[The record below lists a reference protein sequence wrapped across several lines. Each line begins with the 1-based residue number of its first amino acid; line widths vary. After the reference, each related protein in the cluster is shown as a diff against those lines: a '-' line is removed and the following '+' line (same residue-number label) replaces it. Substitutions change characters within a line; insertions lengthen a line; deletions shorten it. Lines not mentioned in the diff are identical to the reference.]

1 MKKTLFLTACV
12 AVAALFV
19 ACEPKGE
26 ETGNKF
32 EFRESAIV
40 LAEGSTQ
47 RLALVDDQNAND
59 YVWESSDTLVVT
71 VDALGVATGEGA
83 GEAIITVTSGERKAT
98 CQVTVKPFME
108 TLSFP
113 MAIVWD
119 IDTETL
125 DSIPDTIVV
134 RESGEYKCVW
144 GIAELRLMSEGLY
157 YGNDG
162 HLTGAEQGEIMTVY
176 APALY
181 DSVAKIQFVLGNY
194 SVIPKENYEYNL
206 HEAPGGYYE
215 AAYQYS
221 SKMAA
226 ENYIAYFLMGDS
238 VNIQTG
244 IVYPWL
250 YSYESCCAPMKN
262 LYYEAGE
269 TEEDSGY
276 YGNNYP
282 DGFAES
288 GEFELASHES
298 LDYMCAVPYAN
309 IKAKYFDPNS
319 WWGWEVGNPEAA
331 SVAELDLQWV
341 EPIAVT
347 YQHGAPSKAADR
359 WQEVRVPVIKRDCPQ
374 MAAQLEKMMN
384 TKKLHVR
391 K

>member
-71 VDALGVATGEGA
+71 VDELGVATGEGTGVA
-83 GEAIITVTSGERKAT
+83 TVTVTSGERKAT

-119 IDTETL
+119 IDVETL

-162 HLTGAEQGEIMTVY
+162 YLTGAEQGEIRRGH
-176 APALY
+176 
-181 DSVAKIQFVLGNY
+181 S
-194 SVIPKENYEYNL
+194 
-206 HEAPGGYYE
+206 
-215 AAYQYS
+215 
-221 SKMAA
+221 
-226 ENYIAYFLMGDS
+226 GDS
-238 VNIQTG
+238 GIQR
-244 IVYPWL
+244 IP
-250 YSYESCCAPMKN
+250 
-262 LYYEAGE
+262 AG
-269 TEEDSGY
+269 
-276 YGNNYP
+276 
-282 DGFAES
+282 GFAADA
-288 GEFELASHES
+288 GPGQGH
-298 LDYMCAVPYAN
+298 CRYAAGGGPVQN
-309 IKAKYFDPNS
+309 APFADCR
-319 WWGWEVGNPEAA
+319 
-331 SVAELDLQWV
+331 
-341 EPIAVT
+341 
-347 YQHGAPSKAADR
+347 QHR
-359 WQEVRVPVIKRDCPQ
+359 QR
-374 MAAQLEKMMN
+374 
-384 TKKLHVR
+384 
-391 K
+391 

>member
-71 VDALGVATGEGA
+71 VDELGVATGEGTGVA
-83 GEAIITVTSGERKAT
+83 TVTVTSGERKAT

-119 IDTETL
+119 LDTTSL
-125 DSIPDTIVV
+125 VALGDTIVV
-134 RESGEYKCVW
+134 RGTEEFHCIWAVAKLY
-144 GIAELRLMSEGLY
+144 LMSEGLY
-157 YGNDG
+157 YDNDG
-162 HLTGAEQGEIMTVY
+162 YLTGADRGELMFVST
-176 APALY
+176 PALY
-181 DSVAKIQFVLGNY
+181 DAEKHVQFVLGGY
-194 SVIPKENYEYNL
+194 DIVPAADYQLKL
-206 HEAPGGYYE
+206 HSGIGGYYE
-215 AAYQYS
+215 DAYKYYS
-221 SKMAA
+221 HKAA
-226 ENYIAYFLMGDS
+226 EAYIAKYYMEEDVELGYAVWLDS
-238 VNIQTG
+238 ASMFCSTSMQELYYYVAETDDDTG
-244 IVYPWL
+244 YYSYPWV
-250 YSYESCCAPMKN
+250 
-262 LYYEAGE
+262 
-269 TEEDSGY
+269 
-276 YGNNYP
+276 

-298 LDYMCAVPYAN
+298 LDNMCAVPYAN

-384 TKKLHVR
+384 TKNLHVR